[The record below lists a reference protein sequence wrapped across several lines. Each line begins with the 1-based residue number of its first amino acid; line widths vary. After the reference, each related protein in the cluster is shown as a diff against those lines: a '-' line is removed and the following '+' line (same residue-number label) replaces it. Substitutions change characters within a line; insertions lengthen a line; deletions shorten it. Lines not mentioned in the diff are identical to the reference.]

1 MNENLISKIKKFPD
15 TPGVYTM
22 RDKNRRPLYIG
33 KASSLKRRVLS
44 YFQRPQETRIEQML
58 SQVKNIETKKT
69 DSVIEAL
76 FLENDLIKKYKPK
89 YNVKLKDDKTF
100 LGIFITK
107 EDWPRIM
114 PARITQK
121 LPPGEFYGPFPS
133 AGQVREALQIIRK
146 IFPFRVSC
154 QPLSGKACFEY
165 HLGMCPGVC
174 AGKIKMRDYQK
185 TIHQIKLFLRG
196 KKKNIIKEIERE
208 MKLTAKNMDFEKA
221 AKLRD
226 QIFTLRHIQDVAL
239 IQEEDLRH
247 PEDIPNRIEAYDVSN
262 ISGAFAVGSMVVFS
276 EGLIDKSQYRK
287 FKVGTVQGT
296 NDIAAL
302 KEVLSRRL
310 NHREW
315 LYPDLILIDGG
326 RGQVNGAREI
336 LRARRLNI
344 PIVGI
349 AKGPDRDKNE
359 IIGGGN
365 LSVDKKL
372 LVRCRD
378 EAHRF
383 AVQYYR
389 LRHRK
394 SVK

>member
-1 MNENLISKIKKFPD
+1 
-15 TPGVYTM
+15 M
-22 RDKNRRPLYIG
+22 RDSRRRPLYIG

-58 SQVKNIETKKT
+58 SQVSSIETKKT

-89 YNVKLKDDKTF
+89 YNIKLKDDKTF

-107 EDWPRIM
+107 EDWPKVL

-121 LPPGEFYGPFPS
+121 LPIGEFYGPFPS

-154 QPLSGKACFEY
+154 TPLSGKACFEY

-174 AGKIKMRDYQK
+174 AGKVSKKDYQK
-185 TIHQIKLFLRG
+185 AIRQIKLFLHG
-196 KKKNIIKEIERE
+196 KKKSVILQLQKDMRQAAK
-208 MKLTAKNMDFEKA
+208 KLEYEKA
-221 AKLRD
+221 AKIRD
-226 QIFTLRHIQDVAL
+226 QIFALQHIQDVAL
-239 IQEEDLRH
+239 ITEEQLQYPQE
-247 PEDIPNRIEAYDVSN
+247 IPARIEAYDISN
-262 ISGAFAVGSMVVFS
+262 ISGAFAVGSMVVFT

-287 FKVGTVQGT
+287 FKIKYVEGV
-296 NDIAAL
+296 NDVKAL
-302 KEVLSRRL
+302 KEIIDRRL
-310 NHREW
+310 NHKEW
-315 LYPDLILIDGG
+315 SYPDLILIDGG
-326 RGQVNGAREI
+326 KGQVGGAREV
-336 LRARRLNI
+336 LKSRRTDI
-344 PIVGI
+344 PVIGI
-349 AKGPDRDKNE
+349 AKGPNRDKDE
-359 IIGGGN
+359 IIGAEN

-372 LVRCRD
+372 LLRIRD

-383 AVQYYR
+383 AIEYYR

-394 SVK
+394 GIK